1 MTSFSEKLNGAMK
14 NYFTYD
20 LKFYVVVQVIRHW
33 QHYLGYREFVL
44 YLDCK
49 ALRYL
54 NSQKKLNSRH
64 AKWSNFLPLFTFN
77 SKHYVGFENKEPNA
91 LSRKTLLLVNMSATT
106 IGFEELKHCYGSDA
120 DFGDF
125 YSSLLSGSKVTQ
137 VDFQILEGYLF
148 YKNRLCL
155 LTALLHDHVIWEI
168 HGGGMGGYFR

>member
-1 MTSFSEKLNGAMK
+1 MAFFSEKLNGTK
-14 NYFTYD
+14 KKYSSYD
-20 LKFYVVVQVIRHW
+20 FEFYAVVQAIRHW
-33 QHYLGYREFVL
+33 QHYLNYKEFVL
-44 YLDCK
+44 YSDHE
-49 ALRYL
+49 ASRYL

-64 AKWSNFLPLFTFN
+64 AKWSSFLQLFTFN
-77 SKHYVGFENKEPNA
+77 LKHCVGIENKVADA
-91 LSRKTLLLVNMSATT
+91 LSRTTLLLVNMSATT
-106 IGFEELKHCYGSDA
+106 IGFGELKHCYGSDA

-155 LTALLHDHVIWEI
+155 LTASLHDHVIWEI